1 MNLTKEE
8 LEFVIFAVNEL
19 HHERISDMEYEE
31 IQVPVVEKLIE
42 EAKKQ
47 NVKIPKW
54 WKDD

>member
-1 MNLTKEE
+1 MNFTKEE
-8 LEFVIFAVNEL
+8 LEFIIYAVDEL

-47 NVKIPKW
+47 GVKLPSW
-54 WKDD
+54 WKQ